1 MYHALTIGLADD
13 LLADLQNFFVNHKLH
28 IISAATI
35 QAAGQ
40 LLNEKAFHLLIIDM
54 EYLRN
59 IKQTHWIS
67 SIRHTSFAPVIVLS
81 NTPEQDIINAVDF
94 GADICIS
101 SKWPHTEIAELAHAQ
116 FRRYTEYNH
125 YNNPDGTEVAPF
137 RLGDIFIDPPRRI
150 VEVQGHSIDLRPR
163 EFSLLL
169 YYMRNPNVVLNS
181 EQICEQAWGT
191 EGTYG
196 HGVAQ
201 PVRLLRLAIEPDPEA
216 PIYIHTVRRVGY
228 RFTPNNVETCELC

>member
-40 LLNEKAFHLLIIDM
+40 LLNEKACHLLIIDM

-101 SKWPHTEIAELAHAQ
+101 NKWPHTEIAELAHAQ

-169 YYMRNPNVVLNS
+169 YFMRNPNVVLNS
-181 EQICEQAWGT
+181 EQICDQAWGDGRNLWSWGSPT
-191 EGTYG
+191 CPPLTSSNRTRPRDSHLHSYCTPGG
-196 HGVAQ
+196 I
-201 PVRLLRLAIEPDPEA
+201 LLYSE
-216 PIYIHTVRRVGY
+216 
-228 RFTPNNVETCELC
+228 